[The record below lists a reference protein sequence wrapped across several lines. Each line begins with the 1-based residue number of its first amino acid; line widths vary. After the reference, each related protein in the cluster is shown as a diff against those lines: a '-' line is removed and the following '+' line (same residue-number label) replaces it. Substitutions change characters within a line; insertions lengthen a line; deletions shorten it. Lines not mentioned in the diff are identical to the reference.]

1 MLTRPVALYES
12 YFDAKAVRQTRQR
25 LAEQDEDEMDEDPT
39 SDEGEISKVA
49 FDDLVKTFPDLT
61 ASATSAIMR
70 EVQLLRKEVAA
81 LKLGSPPPPSIKQ
94 EDGGK

>member
-1 MLTRPVALYES
+1 MLTRSVALYES

-39 SDEGEISKVA
+39 TDEGEISKVA

-70 EVQLLRKEVAA
+70 EVKMLRKEVAA
-81 LKLGSPPPPSIKQ
+81 LKSGSPPPSVKQ